1 MTVRKFT
8 LGLVGLIALLS
19 IGGYVALTANISRF
33 RDRQVSRPPPWCEG
47 FTVCFVPRSE
57 SPAEVEAFLA
67 GCRCPLLPEQGLASR
82 DRVLSAWSS
91 SDRVPVSLS
100 FWFDTDLVLSY
111 EGGGI
116 LEQQFLERS
125 EQLIAGTGGGF
136 WVPLRGTQAL
146 AAEQDV
152 NGPSVLSWVESGYN
166 VTINGYRGQSVSE
179 LMEIAESMPVAGL
192 AGPAS

>member
-8 LGLVGLIALLS
+8 LGLVGLIVFLS
-19 IGGYVALTANISRF
+19 IGGYVAMTANIARF
-33 RDRQVSRPPPWCEG
+33 GDRQASRRPPWCHG
-47 FTVCFVPRSE
+47 FTVCLVPPSE
-57 SPAEVEAFLA
+57 SPAEVEALLA

-82 DRVLSAWSS
+82 HRVVSAWTS

-125 EQLIAGTGGGF
+125 EQLIGGTSGGF

-146 AAEQDV
+146 ATEQDV

-166 VTINGYRGQSVSE
+166 VTLNGYRGQSVSE
-179 LMEIAESMPVAGL
+179 LVEIAESMPVAG
-192 AGPAS
+192 PAS